1 MSSELKLLHDRI
13 WSECQKCRDMKTK
26 LPLLFMPNRQV
37 KIVLVTEGPW
47 GEVSR
52 AEIDQVKRHVLSPGN
67 IFMYPFLYTIFNG
80 KFRPDGDIEREP
92 STAYWT
98 HMRKCFMKGEKSQ
111 MLTACSEAYLR
122 DEIRL
127 VKPSLIIAIGG
138 CAAKWFARYDQ
149 TLRSQLKISLEK
161 AFLEQKDRFYSFDD
175 SELSVDADLVV
186 LPHPSGQNAKLW
198 KRLGDKHRPVTMTIL
213 ETLRKAVATTLG
225 DE

>member
-1 MSSELKLLHDRI
+1 
-13 WSECQKCRDMKTK
+13 MKTK

-37 KIVLVTEGPW
+37 KIVLVTEGAW

-67 IFMYPFLYTIFNG
+67 IFMYRFLYTIFNG

-111 MLTACSEAYLR
+111 ILTACSEAYLR

-138 CAAKWFARYDQ
+138 CAKMVRQ
-149 TLRSQLKISLEK
+149 IRSNTEISAEDLTWEG
-161 AFLEQKDRFYSFDD
+161 FLGTER
-175 SELSVDADLVV
+175 SVL
-186 LPHPSGQNAKLW
+186 QFR
-198 KRLGDKHRPVTMTIL
+198 RLGARCRLLIGRKTRTANTRIWTSRIIL
-213 ETLRKAVATTLG
+213 LG
-225 DE
+225 